1 MYWTDW
7 GENPKIESA
16 WMDGQRR
23 KVLVQEDL
31 GWPTGPCIDYMNGD
45 RIYWSDL
52 KDNIVETIKYDGT
65 DRRIV
70 VTSG

>member
-1 MYWTDW
+1 
-7 GENPKIESA
+7 
-16 WMDGQRR
+16 MDGQRR

-31 GWPTGPCIDYMNGD
+31 GWPTGLCIDYVNGD

-52 KDNIVETIKYDGT
+52 KEDIIETIKYDGT

-70 VTSG
+70 AIAG